1 MPGLIGPRLWTQAAT
16 VLHRSRATYAAAVDA
31 AGIQKSNMLHTPN
44 TKINKIHEAWATLHG
59 YRTKAQASSAKLDR
73 SSGLGYHRINGKV
86 QQRSRFVGP
95 SHITNRRHAHLVRS
109 STRAARST
117 LESKPIKD
125 LLKAVASPGDRD
137 NGYRDKLQAPSTRP
151 KRQAS
156 SLKLRKFSEFQA
168 K

>member
-1 MPGLIGPRLWTQAAT
+1 MKRGPGPTDTGHKLQASTNHGPRATLQAASMS
-16 VLHRSRATYAAAVDA
+16 HP
-31 AGIQKSNMLHTPN
+31 PN

-59 YRTKAQASSAKLDR
+59 YRTKAQAPSNKLDKGP
-73 SSGLGYHRINGKV
+73 GLGYHRINGKV

-125 LLKAVASPGDRD
+125 LMKAVASPGDRD
-137 NGYRDKLQAPSTRP
+137 PQLQARSHKQQAPSNKLQA
-151 KRQAS
+151 
-156 SLKLRKFSEFQA
+156 
-168 K
+168 

>member
-1 MPGLIGPRLWTQAAT
+1 MQ
-16 VLHRSRATYAAAVDA
+16 
-31 AGIQKSNMLHTPN
+31 N

-59 YRTKAQASSAKLDR
+59 YRGKVQAPSFKLDR
-73 SSGLGYHRINGKV
+73 SSGLGYSRINGKV

-125 LLKAVASPGDRD
+125 LMKAVASPGDRD
-137 NGYRDKLQAPSTRP
+137 NGYRLKGASCKQQAASRKP
-151 KRQAS
+151 QATSAKHQATS
-156 SLKLRKFSEFQA
+156 SNNSEISSQLREGHGP
-168 K
+168 